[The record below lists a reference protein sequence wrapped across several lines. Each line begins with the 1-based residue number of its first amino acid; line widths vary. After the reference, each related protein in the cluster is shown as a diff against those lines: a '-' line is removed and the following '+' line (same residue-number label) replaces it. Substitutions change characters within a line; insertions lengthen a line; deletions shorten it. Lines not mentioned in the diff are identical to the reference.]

1 MVKRLGHGIIRTQI
15 QHTDSVTDLTA
26 RRQNNHRRV
35 IFRRAVRAQ
44 KAAPI
49 PVGQHDIQQNQV
61 VFTRLYKGRRVSN
74 LSCVINSM
82 AIKTNARRNSVRKLE
97 IVFDQKVFH
106 RARQLSLQVT
116 GLCQVTMIVYRH
128 GAVRRTATKRENKMK
143 TLKMGRRALMA
154 TAIATFGLGNAAF
167 ADGHQVLDDIH
178 FLIPGGAGGGWDG
191 TARGTGEALTE
202 AGLVGSASYENMS
215 GGGGGVAIGYM
226 IENAESLD
234 NTLMVN
240 STPIV
245 IRSLTGVFPHNFR
258 DLTLVSGTIGDYA
271 AIVVGKDSPINSM
284 DDLLAAW
291 DADQNGTPIG
301 GGSVPGGMDHL
312 VAAMVM
318 EASGRDA
325 LGVNYIPYDAGGT
338 AMAALLSGEIAAL
351 STGFS
356 EAVDL
361 SNAGEVKIIGVT
373 ADERVDAA
381 PDAMT
386 MMEQGIDTTFV
397 NWRGFFA
404 APGLADDKLE
414 AYKTAIAAMY
424 DTPEWEA
431 VRARNGWVN
440 IHNPG
445 DEFEAFLEEQETV
458 IGDLMRKLGFL

>member
-1 MVKRLGHGIIRTQI
+1 M
-15 QHTDSVTDLTA
+15 
-26 RRQNNHRRV
+26 
-35 IFRRAVRAQ
+35 
-44 KAAPI
+44 
-49 PVGQHDIQQNQV
+49 
-61 VFTRLYKGRRVSN
+61 SN
-74 LSCVINSM
+74 FV
-82 AIKTNARRNSVRKLE
+82 
-97 IVFDQKVFH
+97 
-106 RARQLSLQVT
+106 
-116 GLCQVTMIVYRH
+116 
-128 GAVRRTATKRENKMK
+128 
-143 TLKMGRRALMA
+143 MGRRALLA
-154 TAIATFGLGNAAF
+154 AVAAFGLAGPVA
-167 ADGHQVLDDIH
+167 ADGHQVMDSIH

-215 GGGGGVAIGYM
+215 GGGGGKAIGYL
-226 IENAESLD
+226 IENAES
-234 NTLMVN
+234 NHGTLMVN

-271 AIVVGKDSPINSM
+271 AMVVGKDSPINSM
-284 DDLLAAW
+284 SDLVAAY
-291 DADQNGTPIG
+291 DANPGATAIG

-318 EASGRDA
+318 EAAGKDA
-325 LGVNYIPYDAGGT
+325 LGVKYIPYDAGGK

-361 SNAGEVKIIGVT
+361 ANAGEVKIIGVT
-373 ADERVDAA
+373 ADERVSAA

-386 MMEQGIDTTFV
+386 MKEQGIDTMFV

-404 APGLADDKLE
+404 APGLPDDKL
-414 AYKTAIAAMY
+414 AMYQNAITKMY

-440 IHNPG
+440 IHNSGG
-445 DEFEAFLEEQETV
+445 DFLTFLEAQEKV
-458 IGDLMRKLGFL
+458 IGDLMKKLGFL